1 MELVARPRTHARPGT
16 AVREKGRQ
24 RRDAILDAATR
35 LLVEEGYAQ
44 LSTRKIA
51 ARAAI
56 HPGHLQ
62 YYYRT
67 KADVVRALLERYLE
81 RSLREIEARGA
92 TAGGAPAARLRAMLD
107 GILDDQDGA
116 EVCRM
121 FWEIWALAA
130 RDPLVA
136 RAAAAFYARYRE
148 GVAAALRAAA
158 PRLGRARAEHRA
170 ALLVSLLE
178 GLTVWRFAGGR
189 QARLA
194 PGLVREL
201 RAVLAGFTKEER

>member
-1 MELVARPRTHARPGT
+1 M
-16 AVREKGRQ
+16 REKGRQ

-35 LLVEEGYAQ
+35 VLVEEGYAQ

-56 HPGHLQ
+56 RPGHLQ

-81 RSLREIEARGA
+81 RSLRDIEARGA
-92 TAGGAPAARLRAMLD
+92 AVGGAPAARLRAMLD
-107 GILDDQDGA
+107 GILDDQDDGDA
-116 EVCRM
+116 CRM

-130 RDPLVA
+130 RDALVA
-136 RAAAAFYARYRE
+136 AATAAFYSRYRQ
-148 GVAAALRAAA
+148 GVAAALRAAVPGLRA
-158 PRLGRARAEHRA
+158 ARAERRA
-170 ALLVSLLE
+170 AVLVSLFE

-189 QARLA
+189 RVGLDA
-194 PGLVREL
+194 GLVREV
-201 RAVLAGFTKEER
+201 RAVVACLTTEDR

>member
-1 MELVARPRTHARPGT
+1 MNLVTRPRLHARPGT

-35 LLVEEGYAQ
+35 LLIEDGYAQ

-51 ARAAI
+51 ARAAVR
-56 HPGHLQ
+56 PGHLQ

-81 RSLREIEARGA
+81 RSLREIEARIA
-92 TAGGAPAARLRAMLD
+92 AAGGVPAARLRAMLD
-107 GILDDQDGA
+107 GILDDQDRPA
-116 EVCRM
+116 ACRM

-130 RDPLVA
+130 RDAPVA
-136 RAAAAFYARYRE
+136 RAAAAFYARYRQ
-148 GVAAALRAAA
+148 GVAEALRAAA
-158 PRLGRARAEHRA
+158 PGLGPARAERRA

-178 GLTVWRFAGGR
+178 GLTIWRLAGGR
-189 QARLA
+189 RA
-194 PGLVREL
+194 PLDAGLLREL
-201 RAVLAGFTKEER
+201 RALLTCFTEEER

>member
-1 MELVARPRTHARPGT
+1 M
-16 AVREKGRQ
+16 REKGRQ

-35 LLVEEGYAQ
+35 VLVEEGYAQ

-56 HPGHLQ
+56 GPGHLQ

-81 RSLREIEARGA
+81 RSLRDIEARGA
-92 TAGGAPAARLRAMLD
+92 AVGGAPAVRLRTMLD
-107 GILDDQDGA
+107 GILDDQDDVA
-116 EVCRM
+116 ACRM

-130 RDPLVA
+130 RDALVA
-136 RAAAAFYARYRE
+136 AAAAAFYARYRQ
-148 GVAAALRAAA
+148 GVAAALRAALPGLSA
-158 PRLGRARAEHRA
+158 ARAERRA
-170 ALLVSLLE
+170 AVLVSLFE

-189 QARLA
+189 RARLDA
-194 PGLVREL
+194 GLVREV
-201 RAVLAGFTKEER
+201 RAVVACLTTEDR

>member
-1 MELVARPRTHARPGT
+1 MRA
-16 AVREKGRQ
+16 KGQQ

-56 HPGHLQ
+56 RPGHLQ
-62 YYYRT
+62 YYYPA

-81 RSLREIEARGA
+81 RSVRDVERRAAAAGRAPVARW
-92 TAGGAPAARLRAMLD
+92 RAMLD
-107 GILDDQDGA
+107 GILDDQNDGDG
-116 EVCRM
+116 CRM

-136 RAAAAFYARYRE
+136 RAAAAFYVRYRE

-158 PRLGRARAEHRA
+158 PRLSAARAERRA
-170 ALLVSLLE
+170 ALLVSLFE
-178 GLTVWRFAGGR
+178 GLTVWRLGGGR
-189 QARLA
+189 RSRLD
-194 PGLVREL
+194 PGLRREL
-201 RAVLAGFTKEER
+201 RLLLAHVAKEER